1 VRKRFGERSWGSCS
15 EIWSVQ
21 HQRSLSN
28 SIEGLLIHRLCRVV
42 LINRPFESA
51 FAQHTYL
58 FRKGTFLSVKLFG
71 TLAFFWRRMKPQ
83 TAQSQQ
89 LTA

>member
-1 VRKRFGERSWGSCS
+1 MVSSASKLPKQLNRRPSRRSAPPSD
-15 EIWSVQ
+15 
-21 HQRSLSN
+21 
-28 SIEGLLIHRLCRVV
+28 

-71 TLAFFWRRMKPQ
+71 TLAFFWRRMRRQ

-89 LTA
+89 LSA